1 MPLFTNDG
9 NIPFGSEKVIINA
22 IEYVAEEIDFHEKS
36 TKLYRRDE
44 RNIPNGG
51 VYIEDI
57 TEGTMTLQLGSLTT
71 PIPANQSVVT
81 IPFRGADVD
90 WVITDV
96 QQPKKQ
102 NDIRKMKM
110 TITRLLNPSNVT
122 TG

>member
-9 NIPFGSEKVIINA
+9 DIPFGSEIVTINA
-22 IEYVAEEIDFHEKS
+22 TEYVAEEIDFHEKS
-36 TKLYRRDE
+36 SKFYRRDE

-57 TEGTMTLQLGSLTT
+57 TEGSMTLQLGSLDT
-71 PIPANQSVVT
+71 PIPENQSVVT
-81 IPFRGADVD
+81 IPFRGEDVD
-90 WVITDV
+90 FVITDV
-96 QQPKKQ
+96 SQPKKQ

-110 TITRLLNPSNVT
+110 TITKILNPDNVT